1 MYGVG
6 GSLEENSPVAQ
17 WLRTLDRVNL
27 DEFYQNE
34 EEVPN
39 EKVREYGQIYAKYFS
54 DMVTGD
60 DVVAPDAFPFDITAN
75 GLPNLW
81 ASAGWVPMY
90 AWDSERNKKNFI
102 KTRGMYAYA
111 EGNLS
116 DLMHPPWRLGMIPKE
131 SLDHILSSWPLGSH
145 SRR

>member
-81 ASAGWVPMY
+81 ASAGWVP
-90 AWDSERNKKNFI
+90 SCISPR
-102 KTRGMYAYA
+102 
-111 EGNLS
+111 
-116 DLMHPPWRLGMIPKE
+116 
-131 SLDHILSSWPLGSH
+131 
-145 SRR
+145 

>member
-111 EGNLS
+111 EGSIS
-116 DLMHPPWRLGMIPKE
+116 DNVCQQIFA
-131 SLDHILSSWPLGSH
+131 SICY
-145 SRR
+145 